1 MEIPDESDFV
11 SFKNIEILQS
21 KNDDRSKNDLLEK
34 AIEIEIFEKN
44 SQNNS
49 LLRIANYSFEKD

>member
-1 MEIPDESDFV
+1 MEIPDESNFV

-21 KNDDRSKNDLLEK
+21 KNDDHSKNDLLEK

-44 SQNNS
+44 TQNKS